1 VIPDATDR
9 KHHLASVRLRL
20 NGWRLVTLSCLL
32 VVLTSCS
39 EEHAEAS
46 KPVGP
51 SQALIEKAARK
62 WALIDL
68 PITSSKRGATLTST
82 AGGILPENTT
92 VFPVQIELGDS
103 SNPRTGGLTVVLYF
117 FQDEFEQWQFFPK
130 DSPEHMQRI
139 E

>member
-1 VIPDATDR
+1 MTIPKQR
-9 KHHLASVRLRL
+9 FHGLPRLFQYLQLAAIGS
-20 NGWRLVTLSCLL
+20 LL
-32 VVLTSCS
+32 HVCSSCS
-39 EEHAEAS
+39 PEETETP

-68 PITSSKRGATLTST
+68 PVTSSKRGATLIST

-103 SNPRTGGLTVVLYF
+103 SNSRTGGLTVVLYF
-117 FQDEFEQWQFFPK
+117 FQDEFAQWQFFPK
-130 DSPEHMQRI
+130 DNPENVRRI